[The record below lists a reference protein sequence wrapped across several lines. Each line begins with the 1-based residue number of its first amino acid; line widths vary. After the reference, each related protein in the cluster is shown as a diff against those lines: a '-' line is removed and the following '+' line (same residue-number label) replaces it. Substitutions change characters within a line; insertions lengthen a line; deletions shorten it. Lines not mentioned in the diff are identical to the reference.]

1 MYPKYYKENVNLH
14 LSAMTLSKRPLLRN
28 YRRKCERQVSRYNKS
43 KNKPKEMVNQEWNL
57 ELQKENLY
65 TRNITYVNNFS
76 KSQQITGKSL

>member
-1 MYPKYYKENVNLH
+1 
-14 LSAMTLSKRPLLRN
+14 
-28 YRRKCERQVSRYNKS
+28 
-43 KNKPKEMVNQEWNL
+43 MVNQEWNL